1 MVRGGLSISEEEV
14 ADSKGEDMK
23 NYDTL
28 NHTEQVDDMS
38 LDEGNSS
45 QSDEELNDSRL
56 SNIMEEGGG
65 VLL

>member
-14 ADSKGEDMK
+14 ADSNSVDMK

>member
-1 MVRGGLSISEEEV
+1 MRGGLSISDEEV
-14 ADSKGEDMK
+14 ADSNSVDMK
-23 NYDTL
+23 KYDTL
-28 NHTEQVDDMS
+28 NYTEQVDDMS

>member
-1 MVRGGLSISEEEV
+1 MVRRGLSISEEEV
-14 ADSKGEDMK
+14 ADSNSVDMK

-38 LDEGNSS
+38 LDEDNSS

>member
-1 MVRGGLSISEEEV
+1 MVRGGLSISDEEV
-14 ADSKGEDMK
+14 ADSNSLDMK